1 MPVCPL
7 GIGPQV
13 AVPKF
18 NLVPLPIRC
27 YLARLHDVRD
37 LHSFEE
43 AIGIENDSDGRERCV
58 HINNIPHGLVD
69 PFGNQIRNELTP
81 TCSR

>member
-18 NLVPLPIRC
+18 NLVPLPIRR

-37 LHSFEE
+37 LH
-43 AIGIENDSDGRERCV
+43 
-58 HINNIPHGLVD
+58 GLGETVAL
-69 PFGNQIRNELTP
+69 F
-81 TCSR
+81 